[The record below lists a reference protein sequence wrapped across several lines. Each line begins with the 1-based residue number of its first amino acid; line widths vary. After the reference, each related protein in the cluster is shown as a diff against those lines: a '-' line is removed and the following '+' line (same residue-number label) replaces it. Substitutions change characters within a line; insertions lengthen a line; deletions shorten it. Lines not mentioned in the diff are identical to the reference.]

1 MTKLF
6 RAALLSAALL
16 LPAAAHAD
24 SFSPDQKAE
33 IGKIVRE
40 YLLQNPDV
48 LIEVSKELDK
58 RQQDADNKKRDGA
71 VSSNTQEIFH
81 SGNDLV
87 AGNPKGDVTMVE
99 FFDYNC
105 GWCKKGLPEVLSL
118 VDEDKNLR
126 LVMKEFP
133 IFGEDSEYAA
143 RAALASGRQ
152 DKYWPFHLAMLG
164 HQGKVTKAV
173 VDQLAEA
180 QGLDM
185 KKLHA
190 DMADPKIAAVITE
203 NQKLAQAL
211 AINGTPA
218 FIIDRKVIPGY
229 LPKDDLAATIK
240 DVRAAGGC
248 TAC

>member
-1 MTKLF
+1 MT
-6 RAALLSAALL
+6 
-16 LPAAAHAD
+16 
-24 SFSPDQKAE
+24 
-33 IGKIVRE
+33 
-40 YLLQNPDV
+40 
-48 LIEVSKELDK
+48 
-58 RQQDADNKKRDGA
+58 
-71 VSSNTQEIFH
+71 
-81 SGNDLV
+81 
-87 AGNPKGDVTMVE
+87 
-99 FFDYNC
+99 
-105 GWCKKGLPEVLSL
+105 
-118 VDEDKNLR
+118 
-126 LVMKEFP
+126 
-133 IFGEDSEYAA
+133 SEYAA

-152 DKYWPFHLAMLG
+152 NKYWPFHLAMLG

-173 VDQLAEA
+173 VDQIAEA

-190 DMADPKIAAVITE
+190 DMEDPKIAAVITE

-240 DVRAAGGC
+240 DVRASGGC